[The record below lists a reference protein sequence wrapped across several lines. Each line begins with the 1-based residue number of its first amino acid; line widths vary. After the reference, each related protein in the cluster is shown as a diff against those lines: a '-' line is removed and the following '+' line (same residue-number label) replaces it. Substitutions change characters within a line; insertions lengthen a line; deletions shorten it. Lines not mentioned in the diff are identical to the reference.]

1 MPALAP
7 HWFVRRVFLHVIANQ
22 CAHWCGNP
30 FLPAGLQA
38 ASCAMLPPCR
48 ECHSRSCF
56 ATDRQWRGCGAER
69 PPFSAPALSFF
80 SSCRKERQRRARW
93 KKEKGAECGLR
104 CDRRQ
109 AFCPQLSDVF
119 LCPTRVSHGPL
130 SEKNMPNQV
139 TRCKTLPP
147 APCSA
152 KRSVSARK
160 QRRQPIPRLHPVMDN
175 PGYPRGP
182 AQSLP
187 ARNPRGS
194 ALFSLGGECRRCL
207 RQMKAASPLRSRA
220 FGGPSRS
227 RTAKGICGK
236 AEEPFLFSGK
246 YRKEKWVLICAG
258 YHLHTGTRILAG
270 RI

>member
-1 MPALAP
+1 MAIR
-7 HWFVRRVFLHVIANQ
+7 F
-22 CAHWCGNP
+22 
-30 FLPAGLQA
+30 FLPVCKQQA
-38 ASCAMLPPCR
+38 AQCFRLAANAIPGPASRRTANGAAAERRGRLFLPP
-48 ECHSRSCF
+48 
-56 ATDRQWRGCGAER
+56 AAAAL
-69 PPFSAPALSFF
+69 SAPLSFF

-194 ALFSLGGECRRCL
+194 ALFSLGGERRRCL

-258 YHLHTGTRILAG
+258 RRLHTGHGKRIATAVCALP
-270 RI
+270 RNDVQKRTTCKV